1 MTVLKMPNT
10 TNPGHDLLAS
20 ALASLDR
27 AAEAI
32 GLDPAMRAYECPLRE
47 AAFIVALE
55 RVAGAISKRGI
66 FP

>member
-1 MTVLKMPNT
+1 MQ
-10 TNPGHDLLAS
+10 
-20 ALASLDR
+20 
-27 AAEAI
+27 
-32 GLDPAMRAYECPLRE
+32 AYECPLRE